1 MCKLNARKIDMSEQ
15 LKAATASAETLNEYV
30 NGFEELCR
38 VECGDSEEVCFLET
52 GNYDFSGEDEF
63 YFSLI
68 RQYKANPSA
77 DEYIQVHMDIVFDPI
92 KVISQSQ
99 IWSDEFDNNEEFFNA
114 VKSSE
119 LLNYINDNHLTPKR
133 IDIYADE
140 T

>member
-119 LLNYINDNHLTPKR
+119 LLNYINDNNLNPKR